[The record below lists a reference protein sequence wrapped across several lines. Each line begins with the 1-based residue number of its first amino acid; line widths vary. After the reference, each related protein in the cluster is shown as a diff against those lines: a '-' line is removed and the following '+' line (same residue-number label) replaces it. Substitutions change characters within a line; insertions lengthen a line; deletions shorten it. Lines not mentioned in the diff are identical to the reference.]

1 MTEMGKDKAI
11 NLLIITGMSGAGKT
25 VAVQSLEDLG
35 FFCVDNLPPVLIPKF
50 AEMVLQSGGSIE
62 RVALVIDLR
71 GREFFEDLSQTI
83 DRLNEMD
90 RLSFHILYLDAND
103 QTLVS
108 RYKET
113 RRRHPL
119 SSNGSPLEGIHAER
133 RLLQEMKGWAHQI
146 IDTSQMKPAQLRE
159 KIISQYGQQ
168 GSPLTINLQSFGF
181 KYGSPIDADLMFD
194 VRFLPNPHYVDE
206 LRPKTGKDQ
215 DVSDYV
221 MNQKDTKEFIEK
233 LTDFLAY
240 TLPHYQR
247 EGKSQLVIGI
257 GCTGGKHRS
266 VAIVEHLA
274 RTFGQ
279 DFTVRTS
286 HRDIEKSK

>member
-1 MTEMGKDKAI
+1 MTEMGNDKSI

-35 FFCVDNLPPVLIPKF
+35 YFCVDNLPPVLIPKF
-50 AEMVLQSGGSIE
+50 AELVKQSAGSME
-62 RVALVIDLR
+62 KVALVIDLR
-71 GREFFEDLSQTI
+71 GREFFESLSAVI
-83 DRLNEMD
+83 DSLREING
-90 RLSFHILYLDAND
+90 LSFQILYLDAND

-119 SSNGSPLEGIHAER
+119 STDGSPLQGIHAER
-133 RLLQEMKGWAHQI
+133 RLLQEIKGSAHQI
-146 IDTSQMKPAQLRE
+146 IDTSQMKPAQLKE

-168 GSPLTINLQSFGF
+168 GSTLTINLMSFGF
-181 KYGSPIDADLMFD
+181 KYGSPIDVDLMFD
-194 VRFLPNPHYVDE
+194 VRFLPNPHYVEE
-206 LRPKTGKDQ
+206 LRPKTGCERE
-215 DVSDYV
+215 VAEYV
-221 MNQKDTKEFIEK
+221 MNHKDTQEFMVRLI
-233 LTDFLAY
+233 DFLQF

-266 VAIVEHLA
+266 VAIVEHLGEY
-274 RTFGQ
+274 FSK
-279 DFTVRTS
+279 DFTVRIS
-286 HRDIEKSK
+286 HRDMEKNR